1 MATTTIGVQSRS
13 HGGGGGS
20 CGHSANG
27 FSLQIDCRVF
37 YQVKNVI
44 SPKFYDFTKGVLVV
58 CRELP
63 AAVTALE

>member
-13 HGGGGGS
+13 HGG
-20 CGHSANG
+20 ALVDILQMV

-44 SPKFYDFTKGVLVV
+44 SPKFYGLIKGVLLCVANYL
-58 CRELP
+58 LP
-63 AAVTALE
+63 SQH